1 MDTQAESE
9 SKRVIVQRRSRQN
22 SEGAEKEKVWEGI
35 NTTTDTLVLGGKDL
49 NPEAKSLCDTD
60 AGEVYRQ
67 KVYLQQ
73 RAFCKRL
80 SFMAVR

>member
-1 MDTQAESE
+1 M
-9 SKRVIVQRRSRQN
+9 
-22 SEGAEKEKVWEGI
+22 WEGI

>member
-22 SEGAEKEKVWEGI
+22 SERAEKEKVWEGI

>member
-22 SEGAEKEKVWEGI
+22 SERAEKEKVWEGI
-35 NTTTDTLVLGGKDL
+35 NTITDTLVLGGKDL